1 MKKTVIIEDDVD
13 VIDYSTKPL
22 VELQEIIDSLND
34 KTPKDKR
41 KKEYKEHINLMN
53 EVMKVYNTK
62 VGEKIYR
69 LIKL

>member
-1 MKKTVIIEDDVD
+1 MKKRVIIDDDVE
-13 VIDYSTKPL
+13 VIDYSKKPL

-41 KKEYKEHINLMN
+41 KKEYKEHITLMN